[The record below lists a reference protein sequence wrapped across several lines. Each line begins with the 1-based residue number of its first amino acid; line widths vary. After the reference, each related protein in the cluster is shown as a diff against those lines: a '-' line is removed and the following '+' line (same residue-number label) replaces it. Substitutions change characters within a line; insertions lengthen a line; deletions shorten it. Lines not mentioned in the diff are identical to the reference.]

1 MSAQND
7 PEQPVGAKDKHAEAH
22 ENELGALRNDL
33 ESGFQPVDE
42 HEQNPGGSKNDTGLK
57 TAAGRL
63 VAVKLNVEPE
73 QHDERNQKAGDDAQ
87 YGVFAHVGCS
97 SSEASASLSFLR
109 RLPRGATVCSHHSAC
124 PAARTT

>member
-7 PEQPVGAKDKHAEAH
+7 PEQPGAAIDEHAAAH
-22 ENELGALRNDL
+22 ENEHGALRNDL

-73 QHDERNQKAGDDAQ
+73 QQDRKSTRLNSSHVAISYA
-87 YGVFAHVGCS
+87 VFCLKKKKKKKRDKLKNTS
-97 SSEASASLSFLR
+97 R
-109 RLPRGATVCSHHSAC
+109 K
-124 PAARTT
+124 

>member
-7 PEQPVGAKDKHAEAH
+7 PEQPGAAIDEHAAAH
-22 ENELGALRNDL
+22 ENEHGALRNDL

-87 YGVFAHVGCS
+87 YGVFAHACRS
-97 SSEASASLSFLR
+97 SSRASASPRFLDR
-109 RLPRGATVCSHHSAC
+109 KSTHLNSS
-124 PAARTT
+124 